1 MTTERLVCEKLTKIM
16 LIVGSKF
23 APKDN
28 LEFEITSTVDLL
40 ATLEYNNVARNA
52 SDALYK
58 LNDFIK
64 SVKKGEII
72 DSVLSKCMTAI
83 MAFDLVKLKV
93 HSSISESDMISKIS
107 YFSDYVIKDLRD
119 GLETALKLSNK
130 G

>member
-23 APKDN
+23 AHKDN
-28 LEFEITSTVDLL
+28 LEFEITSTADLL
-40 ATLEYNNVARNA
+40 ATLEYNNIARSA

-83 MAFDLVKLKV
+83 MAFELVKLKV
-93 HSSISESDMISKIS
+93 HSSISESDMIYKIS
-107 YFSDYVIKDLRD
+107 YFSYYVIKDLRD
-119 GLETALKLSNK
+119 GLETAFKLSNK
-130 G
+130 V